1 MKIEYWAGSDMLNIH
16 LVERPSIESEEVADD
31 FVFDYD
37 EQGRVVC
44 IEVANASERVDLSEI
59 KKQAVVIQ
67 DSMEP
72 VEIFSVR
79 EVADQLGVGVRAIQ
93 KTLKQMADAGQAVG
107 KRTGQTSSIYL
118 WADQVEPVKQWR
130 AQHRLGRP
138 RKEDVLGW

>member
-59 KKQAVVIQ
+59 KKQAVVMQ

-79 EVADQLGVGVRAIQ
+79 EVADQLDVGVRAIQ
-93 KTLKQMADAGQAVG
+93 KTIKQMADAGQAVG
-107 KRTGQTSSIYL
+107 KRTGL
-118 WADQVEPVKQWR
+118 
-130 AQHRLGRP
+130 
-138 RKEDVLGW
+138 